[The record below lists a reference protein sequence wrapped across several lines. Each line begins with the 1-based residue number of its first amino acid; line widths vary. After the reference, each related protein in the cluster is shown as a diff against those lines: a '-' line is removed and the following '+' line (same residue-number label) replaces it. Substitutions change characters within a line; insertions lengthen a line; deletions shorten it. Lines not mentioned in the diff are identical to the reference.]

1 MLTIPTHSIALAS
14 LGAGSTSR
22 SLEVYGYSCNIYGAG
37 SSSSSSSSSPSSF
50 GSEIVPINRE
60 NSSSSILKHKL
71 FAAGLSAFDPDSIQ
85 SFFDPN
91 SFKALA
97 RRAVQPS
104 PSPNPNHNPVSFQ
117 FFMFDLEMLFDDS
130 QVGPRFHYDTADD
143 DTNDHVIV
151 IEDCPDAV
159 VNAEAT
165 SGSLHSYGFP
175 YGSLDL
181 HANLILVA
189 VARDF
194 PRGTCHVKDF
204 VSKIA
209 SNHSS
214 TTNFNTNAENSV
226 LIAMENMEDLMSPSV
241 IER

>member
-1 MLTIPTHSIALAS
+1 
-14 LGAGSTSR
+14 
-22 SLEVYGYSCNIYGAG
+22 
-37 SSSSSSSSSPSSF
+37 
-50 GSEIVPINRE
+50 
-60 NSSSSILKHKL
+60 
-71 FAAGLSAFDPDSIQ
+71 
-85 SFFDPN
+85 
-91 SFKALA
+91 
-97 RRAVQPS
+97 
-104 PSPNPNHNPVSFQ
+104 
-117 FFMFDLEMLFDDS
+117 MLFDDS

-214 TTNFNTNAENSV
+214 TTNINTNAENSV